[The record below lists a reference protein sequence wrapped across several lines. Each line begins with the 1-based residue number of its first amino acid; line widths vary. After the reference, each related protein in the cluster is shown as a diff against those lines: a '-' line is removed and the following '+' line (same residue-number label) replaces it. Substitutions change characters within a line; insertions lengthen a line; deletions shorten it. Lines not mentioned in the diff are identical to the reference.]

1 MNQSSKLSTSSGAKQ
16 SREGLQTDLCFRCA
30 RILGK
35 KDAKERQLKP
45 VLQRKKAWI
54 GCLGL
59 FFFLRHEKEKNL
71 SLSSYELA
79 SALIPPSKRR
89 SRISDPMRSPG
100 SSFNGAPGCQV
111 KP

>member
-1 MNQSSKLSTSSGAKQ
+1 MLQVCRDPWEERCQGKTAETSA
-16 SREGLQTDLCFRCA
+16 
-30 RILGK
+30 
-35 KDAKERQLKP
+35 AKEK
-45 VLQRKKAWI
+45 
-54 GCLGL
+54 GL
-59 FFFLRHEKEKNL
+59 DRLFGPFFFFFSLRHEKEKSL

-89 SRISDPMRSPG
+89 RRISDPMRSPG